1 MSQGVPL
8 TVIYVQNGSSTGGA
22 GFSLDVLLA
31 HLDAGRFRSLVWA
44 SNDGPMV
51 RRWEERRARV
61 VVRRMHLFEGLDTH
75 FVLGAIERDP
85 ARWRRWSLQTLT
97 AARAAAALPGEIL
110 LLRRLRNGSGVVV
123 HVNSIVM
130 LTAGLSARLL
140 GLPVVWHVREILAQG
155 FWARLARRIILH
167 SASLIVAVSE
177 AAAEPFQG
185 ADIPVRV
192 VHNALDLR
200 GFDPTIDGASA
211 RHELGLPLDAPV
223 VGFIGKLFPSKGA
236 PDLLRAVPL
245 VLGEIPYAHFL
256 IVGGDDR
263 PVPLPAQPTWKGGLR
278 RWLGFGQAIDHL
290 RLLRSE
296 ADRQGLGGRVHF
308 LGSRRDVPRLLSA
321 MDVVA
326 LPSHTEAFGRTV
338 IEALAMARPV
348 VSVAVEGI
356 LDLIRHDENGILIP
370 PPPRAEDLAVAIVSL
385 LRDRSHR
392 EALGRA
398 ARASVVDR
406 FSAERHAEAI
416 MAIYEELG
424 GGHIGRQ
431 VQMPRAY

>member
-1 MSQGVPL
+1 MSQGAPL
-8 TVIYVQNGSSTGGA
+8 TVIYLQNGSGTGGA

-31 HLDAGRFRSLVWA
+31 HLDAGRFRSLVWTC
-44 SNDGPMV
+44 NDGPMV
-51 RRWEERRARV
+51 RRWEERGARV

-97 AARAAAALPGEIL
+97 AARAAAALPGEISF
-110 LLRRLRNGSGVVV
+110 LRRLRAGHGVVV
-123 HVNSIVM
+123 HVNSIVA

-167 SASLIVAVSE
+167 SASRIVAVSG
-177 AAAEPFQG
+177 AAAGPFQD
-185 ADIPVRV
+185 ADVPVRV
-192 VHNALDLR
+192 VHNAVDLR
-200 GFDPTIDGASA
+200 GFDPTIDGAPA

-223 VGFIGKLFPSKGA
+223 VGFVGKLFPSKGA
-236 PDLLRAVPL
+236 FDLLRAMPL
-245 VLGEIPYAHFL
+245 VIGEIPGAHCL
-256 IVGGDDR
+256 IVGGDDHPR
-263 PVPLPAQPTWKGGLR
+263 PLSAQPTWKSSLR
-278 RWLGFGQAIDHL
+278 RGLGFGQAVDYP

-296 ADRQGLGGRVHF
+296 ADRLGLGGRVRF
-308 LGSRRDVPRLLSA
+308 LGPRHDVPRLLSA

-326 LPSHTEAFGRTV
+326 LPSRTEAFGRTI
-338 IEALAMARPV
+338 IEAMAMARPV
-348 VSVAVEGI
+348 VSVAIEGI

-370 PPPRAEDLAVAIVSL
+370 PPPRVEDLAVVIVSL
-385 LRDRSHR
+385 LKDRSRR

-398 ARASVVDR
+398 ARVSVVDR
-406 FSAERHAEAI
+406 FSAERHARTI
-416 MAIYEELG
+416 MAVYEELAT
-424 GGHIGRQ
+424 GHIGRQ

>member
-1 MSQGVPL
+1 VSQTDPL
-8 TVIYVQNGSSTGGA
+8 NVIYLQNGSGTGGA
-22 GFSLDVLLA
+22 GFSLDVLLG
-31 HLDAGRFRSLVWA
+31 HLDARRFRSLVWTN
-44 SNDGPMV
+44 NDGPMV
-51 RRWEERRARV
+51 RRWAERGARV
-61 VVRRMHLFEGLDTH
+61 VVRRMHPFEGLDTH
-75 FVLGAIERDP
+75 FVLGAIERDS

-97 AARAAAALPGEIL
+97 AARAAVALPREIL
-110 LLRRLRNGSGVVV
+110 FLHRLRTGHRVVV
-123 HVNSIVM
+123 HVNTIVL

-155 FWARLARRIILH
+155 FWAGLARRIIVH
-167 SASLIVAVSE
+167 SASCIVAVS
-177 AAAEPFQG
+177 AAAAKPFQDVG
-185 ADIPVRV
+185 VPVRV
-192 VHNALDLR
+192 IHNAVDLR
-200 GFDPTIDGASA
+200 GFDPTIDGASV
-211 RHELGLPLDAPV
+211 RRELDLPLDAPV
-223 VGFIGKLFPSKGA
+223 VGFVGKLFPSKGA

-245 VLGEIPYAHFL
+245 VLREIPSAHFL

-263 PVPLPAQPTWKGGLR
+263 PRPLPARPTWRGGTR
-278 RWLGFGQAIDHL
+278 RWLGFGQAIDHP

-296 ADRQGLGGRVHF
+296 ADRQGLGSRVHF
-308 LGSRRDVPRLLSA
+308 LGSRHDVPRLLSA

-338 IEALAMARPV
+338 IEAMAVARPV

-370 PPPRAEDLAVAIVSL
+370 PPPRAEDLAAALVSL
-385 LRDRSHR
+385 LRDQSHR

-424 GGHIGRQ
+424 GDHIGRQ